1 MATTGCGWE
10 VLNRCTH
17 HRMWVGSVEQKTSPP
32 NLEAKEDVAIS
43 PNCNKNNDMLEH
55 SEPQGDIKT
64 ETDQKSED
72 TEDVKHK
79 SEDDLNYDVDTIYID
94 TSIFKKEISEEISE
108 KENNLEIKRSRCS
121 VGVELIT
128 SDDRVSEEINS
139 EEIDPLEVEYKIYSF
154 PHCTYTANNKRH
166 LTGYQQSVHEG
177 KTYCCPHCEFTTKD
191 RSNLTQH
198 LQSLHEDKTYSC
210 QHCEFRAKL
219 KGNLKTH

>member
-1 MATTGCGWE
+1 MIQKR
-10 VLNRCTH
+10 VLEELCK
-17 HRMWVGSVEQKTSPP
+17 Q
-32 NLEAKEDVAIS
+32 
-43 PNCNKNNDMLEH
+43 
-55 SEPQGDIKT
+55 
-64 ETDQKSED
+64 
-72 TEDVKHK
+72 K

-108 KENNLEIKRSRCS
+108 KENNLEIMRSRCS

-128 SDDRVSEEINS
+128 SEDRVSEEINS

-219 KGNLKTH
+219 KGNLKTHQQSVHEGKILPCSYCEYSNS